1 MPGKRAIAD
10 ARILL
15 VDDEE
20 PARYGMRR
28 ALESLTDDII
38 EAGDGEE
45 ALRLVEE
52 ERPDLVIM
60 DIAMPRMDGMQALE
74 GICKLHGRPLV
85 VMVTAHGSEKVAVD
99 AMKKGAYDYIAKPY
113 EVDELR
119 IVARNALERVSLER
133 ENRRLAAELKKR
145 DAYGEIIGSSDVM
158 RDVFDLIAK
167 VCQTDVA
174 VLIEG
179 ESGTGKELVANEIH
193 NRSHRSGGPFVVMN
207 CAALP
212 ENLIESEL
220 FGHEKGAFTGATA
233 QRKGKFETADGG
245 TLFLDEIGDMSF
257 NTQAKVLRVLQEK
270 KFERLGGEKT
280 IEVDVR
286 IISATNK
293 DLVTAT
299 KAEQFREDLY
309 YRLKVVSVTLPPL
322 RERVGDIPLLAD
334 RLVGAF
340 SKQHNKNIQTIDTEA
355 MKELHSYGW
364 PGNVRELRNVLE
376 SSVVLSGGDVLRKE
390 DLPPEIVAG
399 DVGATGPSGVDRS
412 LPFREWKKRMVE
424 VAERDYF
431 VRRLKENDYNISR
444 TARELEMHRQSL
456 QQKLR
461 ELNINAKELQ
471 AGSRC

>member
-1 MPGKRAIAD
+1 MPDAKTLD
-10 ARILL
+10 ARLLL

-28 ALESLTDDII
+28 ALESLTDDIF
-38 EAGDGEE
+38 EAEDGRK
-45 ALRLVEE
+45 AVRLAEE
-52 ERPDLVIM
+52 ERPDLIIM
-60 DIAMPRMDGMQALE
+60 DISMPKMDGMEALE
-74 GICKLHGRPLV
+74 EIRKLPSPPLV
-85 VMVTAHGSEKVAVD
+85 VMVTAHGSEKTAVD

-119 IVARNALERVSLER
+119 LVARNALERISLER
-133 ENRRLAAELKKR
+133 ENRRLAAELEKHE
-145 DAYGEIIGSSDVM
+145 AYGEIIGTSEIM
-158 RDVFDLIAK
+158 GGVFDRIAK

-193 NRSHRSGGPFVVMN
+193 RRSHRADKPFVVMN

-270 KFERLGGEKT
+270 NFERLGGEKT

-293 DLVTAT
+293 DLATAT
-299 KAEQFREDLY
+299 KEEQFREDLY
-309 YRLKVVSVTLPPL
+309 YRLKVVSIALPPL
-322 RERVGDIPLLAD
+322 RERKGDIPLLAE
-334 RLVGAF
+334 RLVETF
-340 SKQHNKNIQTIDTEA
+340 SKEHNKNIQGVDPEA
-355 MKELHSYGW
+355 MKALHSYGW

-376 SSVVLSGGDVLRKE
+376 SSVVLTGGDILLSE
-390 DLPPEIVAG
+390 DLPPEITGGAAG
-399 DVGATGPSGVDRS
+399 AMSGALGVDQS
-412 LPFREWKKRMVE
+412 LPFREWKKLMVE
-424 VAERDYF
+424 SAERDYF
-431 VRRLKENDYNISR
+431 MRRLKDNGYNISR

-461 ELNINAKELQ
+461 ELNINVKELQ
-471 AGSRC
+471 K

>member
-1 MPGKRAIAD
+1 MPRP
-10 ARILL
+10 RILL

-28 ALESLTDDII
+28 ALASLTEDII
-38 EAGDGEE
+38 EAENGKQ
-45 ALRLVEE
+45 ALKLVREE
-52 ERPDLVIM
+52 EPDLIIM
-60 DIAMPRMDGMQALE
+60 DIAMPGMDGLEALE
-74 GICKLHGRPLV
+74 KIRESAAPPLV
-85 VMVTAHGSEKVAVD
+85 IMVTAHGSEKVAVE

-113 EVDELR
+113 DVDELR
-119 IVARNALERVSLER
+119 IIARNALERISLER
-133 ENRRLAAELKKR
+133 ENRRLAAELEKHE
-145 DAYGEIIGSSDVM
+145 AYGEIIGASEAM
-158 RDVFDLIAK
+158 RKVFDRIDK

-193 NRSHRSGGPFVVMN
+193 RRSHRKNRPFVVMN
-207 CAALP
+207 CAAVP

-293 DLVTAT
+293 DLAQAT
-299 KAEQFREDLY
+299 KEEQFREDLY
-309 YRLKVVSVTLPPL
+309 YRLKVVSIPLPPL
-322 RERVGDIPLLAD
+322 RERKGDIAVLAN
-334 RLVGAF
+334 RLVALFGM
-340 SKQHNKNIQTIDTEA
+340 QHRTGIREIDPEA
-355 MKELHSYGW
+355 MRVLHTYPW

-376 SSVVLSGGDVLRKE
+376 SSVVLASGDMLKAE
-390 DLPPEIVAG
+390 DLPPEITGGPAG
-399 DVGATGPSGVDRS
+399 GLADALGIDDD
-412 LPFREWKKRMVE
+412 LPFREWKKQMVE
-424 VAERDYF
+424 SAEREYF
-431 VRRLKENDYNISR
+431 VRRLKDNDYNISK
-444 TARELEMHRQSL
+444 TARALEMHRQSL

-461 ELNINAKELQ
+461 ELDIDVKELA
-471 AGSRC
+471 AGGR